1 MGCEHE
7 CMNEHRLQELE
18 KSFHEM
24 QEKQSER
31 HKEFYSRIGN
41 LEQKTALYSNDLDHI
56 KETVDEMN
64 NNVKILMAAP
74 GKRYETV
81 VVCIITAVVG
91 AVVGFM
97 LSGIFP
103 VV

>member
-1 MGCEHE
+1 MGCEQN
-7 CMNEHRLQELE
+7 CFNEHRLEELE

-31 HKEFYSRIGN
+31 HKEFYKRIGA
-41 LEQKTALYSNDLDHI
+41 LEQQTALYSNDLDHI

-74 GKRYETV
+74 GKRYDTI
-81 VVCIITAVVG
+81 VVCVVTTVIG

-103 VV
+103 V

>member
-7 CMNEHRLQELE
+7 CFSEHRLEEIEE
-18 KSFHEM
+18 KIREM
-24 QEKQSER
+24 QLKQAER
-31 HKEFYSRIGN
+31 HKEFYDRIGT

-64 NNVKILMAAP
+64 NNLKILMAVP
-74 GKRYETV
+74 GKRYDTII
-81 VVCIITAVVG
+81 VCIITAIVG
-91 AVVGFM
+91 AVVGFA

-103 VV
+103 V

>member
-18 KSFHEM
+18 KNFHEM

-31 HKEFYSRIGN
+31 HKEFYSRIGK